1 MSDVQAKKK
10 KQMLSSYSIVFLVL
24 IVVAILT
31 WFVPQSVVI
40 KNNGTKEIIY
50 NAIMVEGK
58 VVTGQGL
65 QPMGLWDILMA
76 PIRGFVKAAP
86 VGFAILMAGSF
97 LHLMNHV
104 GAMNSAIGW
113 LLKRFTGKAL
123 IIVLMFVSALFGA
136 VYGLWE
142 EIPAYSMVVVP
153 LFVLA
158 GYDVITGIGVLFVGA
173 TAGNMASIVNPFSLG
188 AAVGA
193 IGTDGLSMGSGMLL
207 RIVIFFVLY
216 VVGLVYMLHYA
227 DTVKRDPTRSIVHGL
242 DIKTLVDEDHK
253 MEEFT
258 SRKAW
263 SITLLVVI
271 ILALVCG
278 YMPWD
283 AIKFA
288 DGSTMKDV
296 VNLPF
301 RSLAKVPILGELFGA
316 GHYTEFGDWYFDEF
330 AFVFLVG
337 ALLLGPIN
345 KIPEPEFVR
354 EFVAG
359 AREMLGVCSRPHRGK
374 RDFCHHGQQN
384 GRYER
389 NVRVLDPECPSRC
402 SRLGFCH
409 CSRPC
414 LCGHWVLY
422 AVDKRCCRHYYAD
435 SWGRSLCTFPKCSH
449 WFHWWP
455 GHADCCFYDWS

>member
-31 WFVPQSVVI
+31 WFVPQSVVV

-227 DTVKRDPTRSIVHGL
+227 DTVKRNPTRSIVHGL

-301 RSLAKVPILGELFGA
+301 RSLAKVPSWVNCLARVIIRNLAIGTLMNLPLSSL
-316 GHYTEFGDWYFDEF
+316 
-330 AFVFLVG
+330 LV
-337 ALLLGPIN
+337 
-345 KIPEPEFVR
+345 
-354 EFVAG
+354 
-359 AREMLGVCSRPHRGK
+359 
-374 RDFCHHGQQN
+374 
-384 GRYER
+384 
-389 NVRVLDPECPSRC
+389 
-402 SRLGFCH
+402 
-409 CSRPC
+409 PC
-414 LCGHWVLY
+414 
-422 AVDKRCCRHYYAD
+422 
-435 SWGRSLCTFPKCSH
+435 SWGPSTRFLNRNLFANLLPVPVKCWALFSSSPWQTGSLSSWAAKRPV
-449 WFHWWP
+449 
-455 GHADCCFYDWS
+455 

>member
-242 DIKTLVDEDHK
+242 DIKTLVDE
-253 MEEFT
+253 
-258 SRKAW
+258 
-263 SITLLVVI
+263 
-271 ILALVCG
+271 
-278 YMPWD
+278 
-283 AIKFA
+283 
-288 DGSTMKDV
+288 GS
-296 VNLPF
+296 
-301 RSLAKVPILGELFGA
+301 
-316 GHYTEFGDWYFDEF
+316 
-330 AFVFLVG
+330 
-337 ALLLGPIN
+337 
-345 KIPEPEFVR
+345 
-354 EFVAG
+354 
-359 AREMLGVCSRPHRGK
+359 
-374 RDFCHHGQQN
+374 QN
-384 GRYER
+384 GRIYEPQSL
-389 NVRVLDPECPSRC
+389 VHHPAGGHYP
-402 SRLGFCH
+402 G
-409 CSRPC
+409 PC
-414 LCGHWVLY
+414 LRVHALG
-422 AVDKRCCRHYYAD
+422 RHQV
-435 SWGRSLCTFPKCSH
+435 C
-449 WFHWWP
+449 
-455 GHADCCFYDWS
+455 

>member
-188 AAVGA
+188 
-193 IGTDGLSMGSGMLL
+193 
-207 RIVIFFVLY
+207 
-216 VVGLVYMLHYA
+216 
-227 DTVKRDPTRSIVHGL
+227 
-242 DIKTLVDEDHK
+242 
-253 MEEFT
+253 
-258 SRKAW
+258 
-263 SITLLVVI
+263 
-271 ILALVCG
+271 
-278 YMPWD
+278 
-283 AIKFA
+283 
-288 DGSTMKDV
+288 
-296 VNLPF
+296 LP
-301 RSLAKVPILGELFGA
+301 
-316 GHYTEFGDWYFDEF
+316 
-330 AFVFLVG
+330 
-337 ALLLGPIN
+337 
-345 KIPEPEFVR
+345 
-354 EFVAG
+354 
-359 AREMLGVCSRPHRGK
+359 
-374 RDFCHHGQQN
+374 
-384 GRYER
+384 
-389 NVRVLDPECPSRC
+389 
-402 SRLGFCH
+402 
-409 CSRPC
+409 
-414 LCGHWVLY
+414 
-422 AVDKRCCRHYYAD
+422 
-435 SWGRSLCTFPKCSH
+435 
-449 WFHWWP
+449 
-455 GHADCCFYDWS
+455 

>member
-31 WFVPQSVVI
+31 WFVPQSVVV

-136 VYGLWE
+136 
-142 EIPAYSMVVVP
+142 
-153 LFVLA
+153 
-158 GYDVITGIGVLFVGA
+158 
-173 TAGNMASIVNPFSLG
+173 
-188 AAVGA
+188 
-193 IGTDGLSMGSGMLL
+193 
-207 RIVIFFVLY
+207 
-216 VVGLVYMLHYA
+216 
-227 DTVKRDPTRSIVHGL
+227 
-242 DIKTLVDEDHK
+242 
-253 MEEFT
+253 
-258 SRKAW
+258 
-263 SITLLVVI
+263 
-271 ILALVCG
+271 
-278 YMPWD
+278 
-283 AIKFA
+283 
-288 DGSTMKDV
+288 
-296 VNLPF
+296 
-301 RSLAKVPILGELFGA
+301 

-359 AREMLGVCSRPHRGK
+359 AREMLGVVLVLTVANGISVIMGSKTAGMSVTFVYWIQNALQGVPGWA
-374 RDFCHHGQQN
+374 FAIAAALAYVGIGFFMQSTSGVAGITMPILGAVAYALFQSAPIGSIGGQVMLIAAFTIGLNFTSAIYPSATNMGTLEIYQIPYD
-384 GRYER
+384 RYLSFMLKIDM
-389 NVRVLDPECPSRC
+389 VMLIVGIAIVSVAPM
-402 SRLGFCH
+402 LGI
-409 CSRPC
+409 
-414 LCGHWVLY
+414 L
-422 AVDKRCCRHYYAD
+422 
-435 SWGRSLCTFPKCSH
+435 
-449 WFHWWP
+449 
-455 GHADCCFYDWS
+455 

>member
-1 MSDVQAKKK
+1 
-10 KQMLSSYSIVFLVL
+10 
-24 IVVAILT
+24 
-31 WFVPQSVVI
+31 
-40 KNNGTKEIIY
+40 
-50 NAIMVEGK
+50 
-58 VVTGQGL
+58 
-65 QPMGLWDILMA
+65 
-76 PIRGFVKAAP
+76 
-86 VGFAILMAGSF
+86 
-97 LHLMNHV
+97 
-104 GAMNSAIGW
+104 
-113 LLKRFTGKAL
+113 
-123 IIVLMFVSALFGA
+123 MFVSALFGA

-301 RSLAKVPILGELFGA
+301 RSLAK
-316 GHYTEFGDWYFDEF
+316 
-330 AFVFLVG
+330 
-337 ALLLGPIN
+337 
-345 KIPEPEFVR
+345 K
-354 EFVAG
+354 
-359 AREMLGVCSRPHRGK
+359 
-374 RDFCHHGQQN
+374 
-384 GRYER
+384 
-389 NVRVLDPECPSRC
+389 
-402 SRLGFCH
+402 
-409 CSRPC
+409 
-414 LCGHWVLY
+414 
-422 AVDKRCCRHYYAD
+422 
-435 SWGRSLCTFPKCSH
+435 
-449 WFHWWP
+449 
-455 GHADCCFYDWS
+455 

>member
-1 MSDVQAKKK
+1 
-10 KQMLSSYSIVFLVL
+10 MLSSYSIVFLVL

-31 WFVPQSVVI
+31 WFVPQSVVV

-173 TAGNMASIVNPFSLG
+173 TAGNMASIVNPFW
-188 AAVGA
+188 
-193 IGTDGLSMGSGMLL
+193 
-207 RIVIFFVLY
+207 FFV
-216 VVGLVYMLHYA
+216 
-227 DTVKRDPTRSIVHGL
+227 
-242 DIKTLVDEDHK
+242 
-253 MEEFT
+253 
-258 SRKAW
+258 
-263 SITLLVVI
+263 
-271 ILALVCG
+271 
-278 YMPWD
+278 
-283 AIKFA
+283 KFW
-288 DGSTMKDV
+288 G
-296 VNLPF
+296 
-301 RSLAKVPILGELFGA
+301 AKVSMHSWR
-316 GHYTEFGDWYFDEF
+316 GH
-330 AFVFLVG
+330 
-337 ALLLGPIN
+337 ALN
-345 KIPEPEFVR
+345 T
-354 EFVAG
+354 
-359 AREMLGVCSRPHRGK
+359 
-374 RDFCHHGQQN
+374 
-384 GRYER
+384 
-389 NVRVLDPECPSRC
+389 VRVLFRC
-402 SRLGFCH
+402 VC
-409 CSRPC
+409 
-414 LCGHWVLY
+414 
-422 AVDKRCCRHYYAD
+422 
-435 SWGRSLCTFPKCSH
+435 
-449 WFHWWP
+449 
-455 GHADCCFYDWS
+455 

>member
-301 RSLAKVPILGELFGA
+301 RSLAKALSWVNCLARVIIRNLAIGTLMNLPLSSLLVP
-316 GHYTEFGDWYFDEF
+316 
-330 AFVFLVG
+330 
-337 ALLLGPIN
+337 
-345 KIPEPEFVR
+345 
-354 EFVAG
+354 
-359 AREMLGVCSRPHRGK
+359 C
-374 RDFCHHGQQN
+374 
-384 GRYER
+384 
-389 NVRVLDPECPSRC
+389 
-402 SRLGFCH
+402 
-409 CSRPC
+409 
-414 LCGHWVLY
+414 
-422 AVDKRCCRHYYAD
+422 
-435 SWGRSLCTFPKCSH
+435 SWGPSTRFLNRNLFANLLPVPVKCWALFSSSP
-449 WFHWWP
+449 WQTGFLSSWAAKRP
-455 GHADCCFYDWS
+455 V